1 VYTYRYSRTCKY
13 INFSRNQTANICSS
27 FVVVDENIGFCERI
41 NSYFIILKTTSES
54 NHFLILSTKESHA
67 SLIVVNIL
75 TSTISIVVEVVVISD
90 ICRE

>member
-1 VYTYRYSRTCKY
+1 M
-13 INFSRNQTANICSS
+13 
-27 FVVVDENIGFCERI
+27 DENIGFCERI

-90 ICRE
+90 ICREVDEICCFLSYYTASSGNFLPMFWDNL